1 MIPPP
6 SLTKIVE
13 RKKRASKEKT
23 KRSLKPK
30 KMKRVLGFSSSS
42 LPTFLSQSLPYKGTC
57 KGPSP
62 HTPL

>member
-30 KMKRVLGFSSSS
+30 KMKRVLGF
-42 LPTFLSQSLPYKGTC
+42 
-57 KGPSP
+57 
-62 HTPL
+62 